1 MFERCAPAGVAV
13 QALAD
18 YELARA
24 AGAKPGETSVGPRV
38 R

>member
-1 MFERCAPAGVAV
+1 MFERADPLARI
-13 QALAD
+13 QALRD

-24 AGAKPGETSVGPRV
+24 AGAKPGETSVEPRV